1 MTELSK
7 KNQIIGLLVW
17 LGISFITAAIGSAA
31 SIHAGAF
38 YSQLIRADWAPPAN
52 VFGPV
57 WTVLYVFMGI
67 SSWLV
72 WRVAGFHSARKP
84 LLIFIVQLVV
94 NAIWSWLFFE
104 WHLGAL
110 AFVDILLL
118 LALVVATIVSFGRV
132 KPLAAALLI
141 PYLLWISFAAVL
153 NYSVWMLN
161 PQLLG

>member
-1 MTELSK
+1 VTDLSK
-7 KNQIIGLLVW
+7 KKQFIGLLVW
-17 LGISFITAAIGSAA
+17 LGISFIAAAIGSAA

-57 WTVLYVFMGI
+57 WTVLYVLMGI

-72 WRVAGFHSARKP
+72 WRVAGFYSARGP
-84 LLIFIVQLVV
+84 LLIFIIQLMV

-104 WHLGAL
+104 WHQGAL
-110 AFVDILLL
+110 AFVDIVLL
-118 LALVVATIVSFGRV
+118 LALVIATIVSFWCV

-161 PQLLG
+161 PQMLG